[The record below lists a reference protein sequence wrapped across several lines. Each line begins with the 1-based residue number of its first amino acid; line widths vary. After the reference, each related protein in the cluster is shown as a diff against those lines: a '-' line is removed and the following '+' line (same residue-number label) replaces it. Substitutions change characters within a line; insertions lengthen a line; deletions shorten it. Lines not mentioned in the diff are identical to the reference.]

1 MEAVKQELAR
11 LQALK
16 LAAEQKRNE
25 LRARLGLPPM
35 AVVQAGGQGAPLS
48 IATATAA
55 GAVTAAAGGAPPGS
69 VSDEGSAGAAAAI
82 EEGKGAAGAAAAAAA
97 AGEDDSAL
105 SAVER
110 HQIQCAQKLGI
121 VHVLESLLLRP
132 AAQEVSV
139 DGWVGGWVGG
149 WMGELQG
156 SCTGRM

>member
-25 LRARLGLPPM
+25 LRARLGLPPL
-35 AVVQAGGQGAPLS
+35 AIVQGAPLS
-48 IATATAA
+48 TATATAA

-110 HQIQCAQKLGI
+110 HQIQCAQTLGI
-121 VHVLESLLLRP
+121 VHESLLLRP